1 MGASSCEVCVVSVK
15 LGGCR
20 VVGWEFSRDLIEDVD
35 DGEFDPGGELGEMPC
50 GVPRGV

>member
-15 LGGCR
+15 LGGCG

-35 DGEFDPGGELGEMPC
+35 DGEFDPRGELGGVSR